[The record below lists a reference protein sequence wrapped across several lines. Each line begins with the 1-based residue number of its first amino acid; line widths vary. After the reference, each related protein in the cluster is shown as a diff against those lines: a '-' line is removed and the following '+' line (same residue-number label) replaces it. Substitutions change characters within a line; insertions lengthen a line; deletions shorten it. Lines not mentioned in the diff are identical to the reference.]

1 MVMTLAAPRV
11 STTAAREMGR
21 RHRFNALVAM
31 PWARA
36 LVGSADPS
44 PHAVSA
50 HAGDGRYRF
59 RPPGG
64 EIASTALLNRH
75 FTVAP
80 KAAVF
85 RVLKYDTLDLPAH
98 SGRSAPGK
106 APFVAA
112 VELNREGRPMRM
124 RLSRVGAFRSGETAA
139 LARCH
144 IEPGNLPRADNRDFR
159 PLADWKPALPGGW
172 QSQSEPC
179 TCGDPGR

>member
-85 RVLKYDTLDLPAH
+85 RVLKYDTLIYLRIPDEARRARRRSSLR
-98 SGRSAPGK
+98 SNSIGRA
-106 APFVAA
+106 
-112 VELNREGRPMRM
+112 GR
-124 RLSRVGAFRSGETAA
+124 
-139 LARCH
+139 
-144 IEPGNLPRADNRDFR
+144 
-159 PLADWKPALPGGW
+159 
-172 QSQSEPC
+172 
-179 TCGDPGR
+179 